1 MAVNEAFKILQVI
14 KQVNC
19 KMKILM
25 HVDWN
30 YKNNSNMNIYTEI
43 YSNLKISADATE
55 EVYELK
61 KIKTESK

>member
-1 MAVNEAFKILQVI
+1 MAVNEAFKILQVV

-30 YKNNSNMNIYTEI
+30 HKNNSNMNIYTEI

-61 KIKTESK
+61 KIKTE

>member
-1 MAVNEAFKILQVI
+1 MAVNEAFRILQVI

-30 YKNNSNMNIYTEI
+30 HKKNSNMNINTEI
-43 YSNLKISADATE
+43 YFNIKISADATE
-55 EVYELK
+55 KVHEFK
-61 KIKTESK
+61 KIKTETK

>member
-1 MAVNEAFKILQVI
+1 MAVNEAFRILQVI

-30 YKNNSNMNIYTEI
+30 HKNNSNMNVNTEI
-43 YSNLKISADATE
+43 YSNIKISAEATE
-55 EVYELK
+55 EVFEFK
-61 KIKTESK
+61 KIKTETK